1 MLFKRREKRLLLNRA
16 RRKDL
21 LNMPRKRLDT
31 LFNRR
36 SNKFRPFAVNPWVIG
51 RAPSFLVPVGCCN
64 GRMKGN
70 MPHELLERV
79 LPERAHS
86 PTGGYEQDCFDSA
99 LGFDLHIAV
108 TSESSVVFEE

>member
-1 MLFKRREKRLLLNRA
+1 
-16 RRKDL
+16 
-21 LNMPRKRLDT
+21 
-31 LFNRR
+31 
-36 SNKFRPFAVNPWVIG
+36 
-51 RAPSFLVPVGCCN
+51 
-64 GRMKGN
+64 

-108 TSESSVVFEE
+108 TWESSVVFEEQARSVVRVGVAGIDWEVNRARTRVVRVAKCEVGTAEGSNLRG

>member
-1 MLFKRREKRLLLNRA
+1 
-16 RRKDL
+16 
-21 LNMPRKRLDT
+21 
-31 LFNRR
+31 
-36 SNKFRPFAVNPWVIG
+36 
-51 RAPSFLVPVGCCN
+51 
-64 GRMKGN
+64 MKGN